1 MTPLD
6 HNRTDMAFSG
16 KLFVLFLLGVGLQ
29 EMVARTNFMNL
40 EFQKRK
46 IVQNDI
52 PKVKGFRQMQGWM
65 GKIVN

>member
-6 HNRTDMAFSG
+6 HNRTDMPFSG
-16 KLFVLFLLGVGLQ
+16 KLSVLFLLGVGLQ

-52 PKVKGFRQMQGWM
+52 PKVKGFRQMHGWM